1 MLTSTC
7 KVNPYHR
14 LKVKGSEAEQGQDNE
29 SHTGHVSGPSG
40 DGTATTQGL
49 GVHSITMGMRNLL

>member
-7 KVNPYHR
+7 KVNQYHR
-14 LKVKGSEAEQGQDNE
+14 LEVKGSEAEQGQDNE
-29 SHTGHVSGPSG
+29 SHTGHGSGPSK

-49 GVHSITMGMRNLL
+49 GVHNVTMGMRDLL